1 MLTQIDLRHFKC
13 FESLK
18 LPLRPLTLLSGANAS
33 GKSSVLQALVL
44 LHQTMREHEWS
55 SRLMLNGG
63 AVRLGTVA
71 DVIDQV
77 HGHGT
82 YEITLM
88 DGGGARFQ
96 WEFEGERDEMSMK
109 VQRARG
115 ETGNGEGW
123 DIDESQ
129 ALHYLL
135 PTPLEDNSLTNR
147 LCGLTYLTA
156 ERLGPRE
163 HYIFDDP
170 QLTPVVGSRGEYAVS
185 VLHSGRDTHILDK
198 LVMDVPPTRFRQVEA
213 RMAVTQ
219 DVPPTRF
226 RQVEAR
232 MARFFP
238 DCVLAIEQVP
248 RANAVTLGIR
258 TSSGTGFQRPVHS
271 GFGLTQ
277 VLPIIVAV
285 LAANSDDLL
294 LVENPEVH
302 LHPAG
307 QAAMGEFLAEA
318 AAAGVQVMIETHSD
332 HVLNGIRRAVR
343 SGTLPSDDVALH
355 FFSPRREDP
364 TAGEPQVQSPILGA
378 DGNLDTWPEGFF
390 DQFDKDMNDF
400 AGWS

>member
-33 GKSSVLQALVL
+33 GKSSLMQALVL

-55 SRLMLNGG
+55 SRLMLNGA

-77 HGHGT
+77 HGHRAYG
-82 YEITLM
+82 IALM
-88 DGGGARFQ
+88 AGGGPRFQ
-96 WEFEGERDEMSMK
+96 WEFEGERNEMSMK
-109 VQRARG
+109 VRKARG

-135 PTPLEDNSLTNR
+135 PTPLKDNSLTNR
-147 LCGLTYLTA
+147 LRGLTYLTA

-198 LVMDVPPTRFRQVEA
+198 LV
-213 RMAVTQ
+213 TQ

-238 DCVLAIEQVP
+238 GCVLAIEQVP

-258 TSSGTGFQRPVHS
+258 TSSGTDFQRPVHA

-355 FFSPRREDP
+355 FFSPRREGRP
-364 TAGEPQVQSPILGA
+364 VGEPQVQSPILGA
-378 DGNLDTWPEGFF
+378 DGNVDMWPEGFF

>member
-33 GKSSVLQALVL
+33 GKSSLMQALVL

-55 SRLMLNGG
+55 SRLMLNGA

-77 HGHGT
+77 HGHRAYG
-82 YEITLM
+82 IALM

-109 VQRARG
+109 VRKARG

-135 PTPLEDNSLTNR
+135 PTPLKDNSLTNR
-147 LCGLTYLTA
+147 LRGLTYLTA

-163 HYIFDDP
+163 HYILDDP

-198 LVMDVPPTRFRQVEA
+198 LV
-213 RMAVTQ
+213 TQ

-238 DCVLAIEQVP
+238 GCVLAIEQVP

-258 TSSGTGFQRPVHS
+258 TSSGTDFQRPVHA

-307 QAAMGEFLAEA
+307 QAAMGEFLGEA

-343 SGTLPSDDVALH
+343 SRTLPSDDVALH
-355 FFSPRREDP
+355 FFSPPREGR
-364 TAGEPQVQSPILGA
+364 TAGEPQVQSPVLGA
-378 DGNLDTWPEGFF
+378 DGNVDMWPEGFF